1 MFQWCN
7 KNLVDRWGRPALLWK
22 IILFCLYFE
31 VCCLTMLWAP
41 VRYLMVSIEIVS
53 IEWEGGWAIRWRDN
67 ITKYVVQTQHSV
79 YHIKYFLYNRY
90 FLACSDKDKWQYTTS
105 PTPHPP
111 TIWCPMPLPPSC
123 LVQQP
128 LGLVRTCWN
137 VPALSFT
144 RIKIALIVL
153 RENAAPGS
161 DLTLPGQIIV
171 YSLPG
176 IRDYQSSCA
185 AKQLEILL
193 NLQKHNWFCSTKIY
207 PDIASC

>member
-7 KNLVDRWGRPALLWK
+7 KNLVESWGRPALLWK

-105 PTPHPP
+105 PTHHPP
-111 TIWCPMPLPPSC
+111 PYGVRC
-123 LVQQP
+123 LCRHPVWSSSHW
-128 LGLVRTCWN
+128 VWSE
-137 VPALSFT
+137 PA
-144 RIKIALIVL
+144 
-153 RENAAPGS
+153 GM
-161 DLTLPGQIIV
+161 
-171 YSLPG
+171 SLLCRSPEL
-176 IRDYQSSCA
+176 
-185 AKQLEILL
+185 K
-193 NLQKHNWFCSTKIY
+193 
-207 PDIASC
+207 

>member
-53 IEWEGGWAIRWRDN
+53 IEWEGGWAIRWCDN
-67 ITKYVVQTQHSV
+67 ITKYVVQTHSQYV
-79 YHIKYFLYNRY
+79 SYQIFSIQQVFLGR
-90 FLACSDKDKWQYTTS
+90 LCDKVTVHHH
-105 PTPHPP
+105 PHPP
-111 TIWCPMPLPPSC
+111 PYGVQCLSLPPSC

-128 LGLVRTCWN
+128 VGLVRTCWN

-176 IRDYQSSCA
+176 IRDYQGSCA
-185 AKQLEILL
+185 AKQWEILL
-193 NLQKHNWFCSTKIY
+193 NLQKHNWFCSTTTFLQI
-207 PDIASC
+207 

>member
-79 YHIKYFLYNRY
+79 YHIKYFLYNRH

-105 PTPHPP
+105 PTHRIIFPYLSDRMKRSRTFFILSPRVLKFCMITP
-111 TIWCPMPLPPSC
+111 THILNKIGGGQNLSQKVKYFSILIFVWKMVKS
-123 LVQQP
+123 
-128 LGLVRTCWN
+128 GKFWTKN
-137 VPALSFT
+137 GIPAFL
-144 RIKIALIVL
+144 A
-153 RENAAPGS
+153 
-161 DLTLPGQIIV
+161 
-171 YSLPG
+171 
-176 IRDYQSSCA
+176 
-185 AKQLEILL
+185 
-193 NLQKHNWFCSTKIY
+193 HNRR
-207 PDIASC
+207 